1 MYSEITEFLPA
12 NSVSPTI
19 IARGI
24 YKGIPAYFK
33 IFYNGTNLQKRNNNI
48 EALLYESSIYNFIS
62 HQDENIKNF
71 FVQFL
76 HSTDT
81 TLDELI
87 QARVIKE
94 RDNAVLV
101 QRMTLL
107 QIKYTSKIHLIVT
120 ENSDSENLFDYLKR
134 QTNTYNNNNYDLVK
148 KKLSNIF
155 DLVIQGIYILNNKLK
170 IQHNDMHFG
179 NILIKK
185 EDKEY
190 KLLDSDKYLES
201 DYKIS
206 IYDFDRAY
214 REGYDNQLLNQL
226 CEDGA
231 GCNNISYKDIFVF
244 IQSIIYQYLTRENK
258 PEYSLLTRY
267 LNELINALIPPEFKD
282 HLFINMRNIFSNN
295 SNLHWS
301 SYCLRRD
308 NAELLYFLKPC
319 DTTTQIDTYL
329 PWLGNVYDNFSRF
342 VKDLKKNMYNYNIK
356 KNNMSSEL
364 HQQLQL
370 HNSII
375 KSFSTHISN
384 KIPGLDIEDI
394 VGKKYPNPLA
404 YIKHTT
410 DKDTRLVYRNH
421 PRIREID
428 NLVLYDKSL
437 YDLEYGDYN
446 YAIFKDTFTD
456 KFHIAFGRVTEKI
469 ELGVKHS
476 MIVRGFPIYLSGE
489 LQKKKI
495 KDKDNFTYNYNSSNF
510 NLVRIRTEAYNK
522 LVAKGDPKN
531 YIQRYL
537 LNESDVSKKD
547 IPYKKIYETALSNFY
562 EKFIKPFTEEIFSHI
577 SGYADEKYKLEFN
590 GTAQDLY
597 QVLENPTYGKGLHTF
612 YTQPGIFS
620 DRSQELITQINNKG
634 QKQSISKMCVLNK
647 PNGDCDGDNYDN
659 VIDVLDDL
667 FIQLL
672 YQRENIKKSEKLQTW
687 YLDDDFNIKNN
698 LLIAI
703 YESGLYFF
711 PEIEGQKYNLV
722 ILAPQVKNNLVNKY
736 LNLWLVRY
744 LQKNYDDN
752 FISKFIYNPLEQVQN
767 PIHLT
772 DIGPEDTIILNIL
785 LTLLK
790 IILYSYM
797 RIVIDIELDGCHI
810 YNYPDQIFKLNI
822 NYDKEYNMHFKT
834 NLLFYIPTDKIHY
847 DDTNTYFNP
856 TDYPGIFDNCQ
867 KATLKYTDV
876 KTRHSFTSTI
886 NLKKYYSK
894 DFKKKIKPIDYISF
908 KNKYLKYKQKYF
920 NLKSNNI

>member
-12 NSVSPTI
+12 NSASPTI

-24 YKGIPAYFK
+24 YRGTPAYFK
-33 IFYNGTNLQKRNNNI
+33 IFYNGTDPQKRHNNI
-48 EALLYESSIYNFIS
+48 EALLYESSIYKFIS

-87 QARVIKE
+87 QTRVIKE
-94 RDNAVLV
+94 RDNKVLV
-101 QRMTLL
+101 QRM
-107 QIKYTSKIHLIVT
+107 QILRIDYTSKIHLIVT
-120 ENSDSENLFDYLKR
+120 ENSDSESLSDYLKR
-134 QTNTYNNNNYDLVK
+134 QTNTYNNNNYNLVK

-170 IQHNDMHFG
+170 IQHNDMHFM

-214 REGYDNQLLNQL
+214 RVGYDNQLLKEL
-226 CEDGA
+226 CEFGA
-231 GCNNISYKDIFVF
+231 GCNNLSYKDMFVF
-244 IQSIIYQYLTRENK
+244 IQSIIFQYLSIESK

-267 LNELINALIPPEFKD
+267 FNDLINALIPNAFKD
-282 HLFINMRNIFSNN
+282 PLITNMKNIFNQKSD
-295 SNLHWS
+295 LHWS

-308 NAELLYFLKPC
+308 NAKLLYFSKPC
-319 DTTTQIDTYL
+319 DTTAQIDTYL
-329 PWLGNVYDNFSRF
+329 PWLANIYVNFSKF
-342 VKDLKKNMYNYNIK
+342 VKDLKNESYNYNIK
-356 KNNMSSEL
+356 KNNVSSKL
-364 HQQLQL
+364 QQQL
-370 HNSII
+370 HNSVIN
-375 KSFSTHISN
+375 SFSTHISN

-394 VGKKYPNPLA
+394 VQKKYPNPLA
-404 YIKHTT
+404 YIKHQT
-410 DKDTRLVYRNH
+410 DENMKLTYRNH

-476 MIVRGFPIYLSGE
+476 MIVRGFPVYLSGE
-489 LQKKKI
+489 LQKR
-495 KDKDNFTYNYNSSNF
+495 KDKDKDKDKFTYNYNSSNF
-510 NLVRIRTEAYNK
+510 NTVRIRMEAYNK
-522 LVAKGDPKN
+522 LVANGDPNK
-531 YIQRYL
+531 YIKKYYL
-537 LNESDVSKKD
+537 DVSDVSKQD
-547 IPYKKIYETALSNFY
+547 QVYKQTYELALLQFY
-562 EKFIKPFTEEIFSHI
+562 IDFIKPFTEEIFSHI
-577 SGYADEKYKLEFN
+577 SGYPDRKYKLNFN
-590 GTAQDLY
+590 GSAIDLY
-597 QVLENPTYGKGLHTF
+597 MVRNNTTYLQGLHTF
-612 YTQPGIFS
+612 YTQPDNFS
-620 DRSQELITQINNKG
+620 VRSQELTKQINNKG
-634 QKQSISKMCVLNK
+634 QKQSISKMCVLKK
-647 PNGDCDGDNYDN
+647 PNGDCEGDNYDN

-672 YQRENIKKSEKLQTW
+672 YQRENIKNPEKLQTW
-687 YLDDDFNIKNN
+687 YYDDDFNIKNN

-711 PEIEGQKYNLV
+711 PEIEAQKYNLV
-722 ILAPQVKNNLVNKY
+722 KLVPEEKNILVNKY

-752 FISKFIYNPLEQVQN
+752 FISKFIYNPLEQLQS
-767 PIHLT
+767 PIELK
-772 DIGPEDTIILNIL
+772 TISEENKKILEIL
-785 LTLLK
+785 LKLLK

-797 RIVIDIELDGCHI
+797 RIVINIELNDCHI
-810 YNYPDQIFKLNI
+810 YEYPDQIFKLNI

-834 NLLFYIPTDKIHY
+834 NLLFYIPTEKIYY
-847 DDTNTYFNP
+847 DATNTYFNP
-856 TDYPGIFDNCQ
+856 TSYPAIFDSCQ
-867 KATLKYTDV
+867 KDTSKYNDI
-876 KTRHSFTSTI
+876 KARHSFTSI
-886 NLKKYYSK
+886 NLEKYYSK
-894 DFKKKIKPIDYISF
+894 DFKKNIKPIDYISF